1 MELCLLTNYV
11 GIYDESISCHSHETS
26 GTTIRLFLHSI
37 CLWQARFLV
46 ERSRYLR
53 MFPDHTGLLE
63 QDECFVALG
72 DGQQYDVERSTHVV
86 AMRLPSYFRGDLR
99 KMKLVS
105 KAQLMKRCS
114 EKGQFFQSIKTGL
127 ILSTKGNLSQAE
139 QMSGGDFDGDR
150 AWCCWD
156 EEVVRHVTDCPP
168 SNSYQIPPVKD
179 WFKGKEMKWND
190 PEFSQQIIRYTWHH
204 RQDNMWLSR
213 LW

>member
-1 MELCLLTNYV
+1 
-11 GIYDESISCHSHETS
+11 
-26 GTTIRLFLHSI
+26 
-37 CLWQARFLV
+37 
-46 ERSRYLR
+46 

-72 DGQQYDVERSTHVV
+72 DLQQYEVERSAHVV

-99 KMKLVS
+99 KLKLVS

-114 EKGQFFQSIKTGL
+114 EKGQFFQGIITGL
-127 ILSTKGNLSQAE
+127 ILSTKGNISQAE

-156 EEVVRHVTDCPP
+156 DEVVRHVTDCPP
-168 SNSYQIPPVKD
+168 SNSHQIPPVKD

-190 PEFSQQIIRYTWHH
+190 AEFYQQIIRYTWHH